1 MSGTDM
7 TGTELSD
14 IELSS
19 TEMSSTHM
27 KQESGGMEQAQRVRQ
42 GEPRQE
48 LNPQPAQNEWPQLA
62 ELATVLALE
71 LQLGLKR
78 DGALQHSPLTLLPW
92 QLPAQQF
99 AEARAIA
106 RAIGAR
112 LVALAADPVQLQSAL
127 APILA
132 GASLPAR
139 LWAQWQTIPA
149 AERRARPLNLIRVDL
164 LQDNAGQW
172 KLVETNSIAAG
183 MGPFSEGLAQIQQ
196 ALWPELVRANLASAA
211 LPHFAP
217 NPATETLAAALQI
230 AAVQQLNA
238 APVQDA
244 AAVPTVVFVVEAHE
258 DNIFDQRKIA
268 RLLEQKGCRVV
279 RLTLAEIDARLQR
292 DRAPRCELRGIG
304 PVQVFYF
311 RTGYNLAD
319 YHEGRN
325 DPQQLLALRA
335 ELETLRVTLAPTIPL
350 QLASAK
356 AVQAHWAATTD
367 SGIDHAAL
375 HTGHQFLQDLCAPAI
390 SDWSGWVLKSQ
401 GEGGGNVVQGDAIPL
416 RLQQLSAQE
425 RHDWLL
431 MRRIAV
437 TLRAQ
442 GVPMLRK
449 GRVEFAH
456 HLVSELG
463 LFVLG
468 DDLHDGGFLL
478 RSKPGHALETG
489 VHRGEGMIDVVVLTD
504 G

>member
-27 KQESGGMEQAQRVRQ
+27 KQESGGMEQAQRVMQ

-172 KLVETNSIAAG
+172 KLVET
-183 MGPFSEGLAQIQQ
+183 
-196 ALWPELVRANLASAA
+196 
-211 LPHFAP
+211 
-217 NPATETLAAALQI
+217 
-230 AAVQQLNA
+230 
-238 APVQDA
+238 
-244 AAVPTVVFVVEAHE
+244 
-258 DNIFDQRKIA
+258 
-268 RLLEQKGCRVV
+268 
-279 RLTLAEIDARLQR
+279 
-292 DRAPRCELRGIG
+292 
-304 PVQVFYF
+304 
-311 RTGYNLAD
+311 
-319 YHEGRN
+319 
-325 DPQQLLALRA
+325 
-335 ELETLRVTLAPTIPL
+335 
-350 QLASAK
+350 
-356 AVQAHWAATTD
+356 
-367 SGIDHAAL
+367 
-375 HTGHQFLQDLCAPAI
+375 
-390 SDWSGWVLKSQ
+390 
-401 GEGGGNVVQGDAIPL
+401 
-416 RLQQLSAQE
+416 
-425 RHDWLL
+425 
-431 MRRIAV
+431 
-437 TLRAQ
+437 
-442 GVPMLRK
+442 
-449 GRVEFAH
+449 
-456 HLVSELG
+456 
-463 LFVLG
+463 
-468 DDLHDGGFLL
+468 
-478 RSKPGHALETG
+478 
-489 VHRGEGMIDVVVLTD
+489 
-504 G
+504 